1 MVITKWFSINTYDNV
16 RHSAVKFLYA
26 EGFAGYYRDR
36 LLKET
41 SPNRLLLTPK
51 NSLTMKQY
59 RSSTNNSDGIL
70 SVSFSV
76 QPPFILRSTSVQP
89 PFELRSS
96 SVRAPFGNRR
106 TIEDRSKIDRRTNG
120 ESSEARRRCIEALMG
135 SQGKGKPNKKTPKIP
150 HKPHAPDS
158 QKKTLK
164 KLSTRKTLKINTLPK
179 IAKNFFKKTSQN
191 IWSLLENAVPLHSQI
206 RNNAYHA
213 NKIAKCKCLKMSCE
227 IDL

>member
-26 EGFAGYYRDR
+26 EGFAGYYRGR

-51 NSLTMKQY
+51 KSLTMKQY

-76 QPPFILRSTSVQP
+76 HPPFKLRSGSVHPPFILRSGSVQA

-96 SVRAPFGNRR
+96 SVRAPFSSRSLFVRFSIVLRSVLDRFSFILRSSSVHSPFGNRR
-106 TIEDRSKIDRRTNG
+106 LIEERTENHRRQDGDVSK
-120 ESSEARRRCIEALMG
+120 L
-135 SQGKGKPNKKTPKIP
+135 
-150 HKPHAPDS
+150 
-158 QKKTLK
+158 
-164 KLSTRKTLKINTLPK
+164 
-179 IAKNFFKKTSQN
+179 
-191 IWSLLENAVPLHSQI
+191 
-206 RNNAYHA
+206 
-213 NKIAKCKCLKMSCE
+213 
-227 IDL
+227 

>member
-76 QPPFILRSTSVQP
+76 QPPFILRSTSVHPPFNLRSSFVQP
-89 PFELRSS
+89 PFKLRSS
-96 SVRAPFGNRR
+96 SVRAPF
-106 TIEDRSKIDRRTNG
+106 ELRSGSVQAPFNLRSRSVQPPFNLRSFSVQPPFILRSFSVHSPFGDRRMIEEISENHRRQNG
-120 ESSEARRRCIEALMG
+120 DV
-135 SQGKGKPNKKTPKIP
+135 T
-150 HKPHAPDS
+150 
-158 QKKTLK
+158 
-164 KLSTRKTLKINTLPK
+164 KL
-179 IAKNFFKKTSQN
+179 
-191 IWSLLENAVPLHSQI
+191 
-206 RNNAYHA
+206 
-213 NKIAKCKCLKMSCE
+213 
-227 IDL
+227 

>member
-89 PFELRSS
+89 PFILRSTSVHPPFNLRSTSVRAPFKLRSSSVQAPFELRSS
-96 SVRAPFGNRR
+96 SVCSPLVLRSFSVHPPFKLRSTSVRAPFALRSA
-106 TIEDRSKIDRRTNG
+106 IE
-120 ESSEARRRCIEALMG
+120 E
-135 SQGKGKPNKKTPKIP
+135 
-150 HKPHAPDS
+150 
-158 QKKTLK
+158 
-164 KLSTRKTLKINTLPK
+164 
-179 IAKNFFKKTSQN
+179 
-191 IWSLLENAVPLHSQI
+191 
-206 RNNAYHA
+206 
-213 NKIAKCKCLKMSCE
+213 
-227 IDL
+227 